1 MNLISQDYSFTT
13 LSHSQIIAVMEN
25 IRLTKGLLKEELSKL
40 AGYGRSRYTNLS
52 NSASRFNAN
61 SYTRFCAV
69 LKGTEVEP
77 RVKSRRGKPFNITLE
92 EAIAIC
98 KANGLRV
105 AKSEVTTNWIEL

>member
-13 LSHSQIIAVMEN
+13 LSHRQIIEVMEN
-25 IRLTKGLLKEELSKL
+25 IRIAQGLSKEKL
-40 AGYGRSRYTNLS
+40 SNDAGYARVTYTNLS
-52 NSASRFNAN
+52 NSASRFSAN
-61 SYTRFCAV
+61 SYVRFSAV
-69 LKGTEVEP
+69 LRGTEVEP
-77 RVKSRRGKPFNITLE
+77 RVKSRRGKPFDITLE